1 LLQSLKKGLD
11 EGFDLFCPV
20 SKALF
25 ERDRIMNFMP
35 EEKIKS
41 FLHDNRKACIY
52 ENDAA
57 IEKTI
62 AEISEEAL
70 AKI

>member
-1 LLQSLKKGLD
+1 
-11 EGFDLFCPV
+11 LFCPA

-35 EEKIKS
+35 EEKIKR
-41 FLHDNRKACIY
+41 FLHDNRKVCVY

-57 IEKTI
+57 REKTI

-70 AKI
+70 TKI